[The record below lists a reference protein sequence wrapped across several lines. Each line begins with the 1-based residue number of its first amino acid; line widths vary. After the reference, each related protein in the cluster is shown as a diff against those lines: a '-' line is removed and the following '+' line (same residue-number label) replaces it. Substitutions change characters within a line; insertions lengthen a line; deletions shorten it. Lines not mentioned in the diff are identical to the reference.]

1 MLSTSL
7 TRLATR
13 IAEQLTPRRQTVAV
27 AETSTGGLISAALLS
42 VPGASAYYRG
52 GTVTYTRDGVAA
64 LLAGATDMEPGDR
77 GACEPF
83 ARYLAASV
91 AAKLGADW
99 AVSEAGA
106 AGPSATGTGIRRG
119 THGWR
124 SQGRT
129 DTCAPSTS

>member
-7 TRLATR
+7 TRLAAQ

-27 AETSTGGLISAALLS
+27 AETSAGGLISAALLA

-64 LLAGATDMEPGDR
+64 LFAGAIDMEPGDR

-83 ARYLAASV
+83 ARYLAESV
-91 AAKLGADW
+91 AAKLDTDW
-99 AVSEAGA
+99 AVSEAGR
-106 AGPSATGTGIRRG
+106 AGRG
-119 THGWR
+119 G
-124 SQGRT
+124 
-129 DTCAPSTS
+129 DPA